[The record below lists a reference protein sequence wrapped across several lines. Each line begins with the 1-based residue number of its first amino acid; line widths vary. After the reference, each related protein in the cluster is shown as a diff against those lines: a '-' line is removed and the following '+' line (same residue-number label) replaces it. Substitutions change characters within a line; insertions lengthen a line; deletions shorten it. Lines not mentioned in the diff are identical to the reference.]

1 MFAVASLGFD
11 AEGETLEGHLAHRLA
26 GGADEEWAVA
36 RGSDGDA
43 PALEIEVDEL
53 GGDEHLD
60 AIEVGIK
67 DLIEPLQEQPGAGS
81 EIESSTDVAAE
92 DGGEHGGRD
101 ALAHDIGDDEQRACP
116 RDLDH
121 IVLKALKKNP
131 GMVECS
137 EADNNYL
144 EKIILPWAKSN
155 LPKAKK
161 ETRELLKTKFL
172 PMNLRSRLWKRFV
185 ENPGNITKKTYI
197 AYRDLVQKQTA
208 ANPSYAS
215 SSIIEQNVNSSIK
228 LLTIEPAN
236 QQTEVKNSVTRMLLV
251 FEYFQP
257 DVGYVIG
264 TEKLV
269 YFLRRLMDEET
280 CFIIFYNIYFTSEFL
295 WGLLTNDHE

>member
-1 MFAVASLGFD
+1 MSL
-11 AEGETLEGHLAHRLA
+11 E
-26 GGADEEWAVA
+26 
-36 RGSDGDA
+36 
-43 PALEIEVDEL
+43 
-53 GGDEHLD
+53 
-60 AIEVGIK
+60 
-67 DLIEPLQEQPGAGS
+67 
-81 EIESSTDVAAE
+81 
-92 DGGEHGGRD
+92 
-101 ALAHDIGDDEQRACP
+101 
-116 RDLDH
+116 
-121 IVLKALKKNP
+121 ALKKNP
-131 GMVECS
+131 AAVECS
-137 EADNNYL
+137 EADCNYL
-144 EKIILPWAKSN
+144 ERIILPWAKSN
-155 LPKAKK
+155 LPKAKQ

-228 LLTIEPAN
+228 LLIIEPAN
-236 QQTEVKNSVTRMLLV
+236 QQTEIKDSVTRLLLV

-264 TEKLV
+264 TEKLA

-295 WGLLTNDHE
+295 WGLLTNDHECISKYINVLQKIVHKYSKYKEMYSVNKSHLERFFAEYSLQLFIGLFSPDLIE